1 MAGVVPDCRERA
13 NNATEVLMDAAIVL
27 TWSAPFPGREKK
39 TLEFVA
45 QADEY
50 WGKRAAEGR
59 CTQPE
64 WFFLPTGGGMWMVK
78 GERRVLEELIQTD
91 EARRLL
97 VKGSCWS
104 RIGATRLLITE
115 AGLRVSWV
123 NTQER

>member
-1 MAGVVPDCRERA
+1 
-13 NNATEVLMDAAIVL
+13 MDAATVL

-64 WFFLPTGGGMWMVK
+64 WFFLPTGWGMWMVK

-97 VKGSCWS
+97 VKGFVLVQDWGCTVAHYGS
-104 RIGATRLLITE
+104 GAARFMGE
-115 AGLRVSWV
+115 YAGELE
-123 NTQER
+123 NL